1 MGSPDTELLLAD
13 PLPSASTDLIQ
24 EDASSHGPPSSAPPS
39 LRRITPLLHLVGFT
53 VTIIAISAVLTLI
66 AKVWL
71 DHLSWWTVFRRC
83 ASISSFIALWAFMR
97 YLHRQPIRSLG
108 LGAWRAGKRPLF
120 RGAATGVI
128 AAFALGAIYLASGA
142 CEITLTMAPARLWGT
157 LLVFVPAAIII
168 GTLEELIFRGYILRQ
183 LMAYSMP
190 VAVAISSVA
199 YALVHFRAA
208 FEWPNTG
215 FELVGLFLLGC
226 VLSLSALRTGQLY
239 LSIGLHAVLAYF
251 ARINKL
257 VVAFP
262 EPKLLWL
269 IGTSRLV
276 NGILPWMV
284 LLIIGWVI
292 IRRTGTPPTKLFE
305 NLGRRRRA

>member
-1 MGSPDTELLLAD
+1 MGSPDAEL
-13 PLPSASTDLIQ
+13 PLPDLLPFAPTDLTQ
-24 EDASSHGPPSSAPPS
+24 QDASYGPPSGTPVMP
-39 LRRITPLLHLVGFT
+39 RRITPLLHLAGFT
-53 VTIIAISAVLTLI
+53 LTIIAISSLLTLI
-66 AKVWL
+66 AKVWI
-71 DHLSWWTVFRRC
+71 DDLSWWKVFRRC
-83 ASISSFIALWAFMR
+83 VSISSFIALWAFMR

-128 AAFALGAIYLASGA
+128 AALALGAVYLASGA
-142 CEITLTMAPARLWGT
+142 CEITVTTAPAKLWGT
-157 LLVFVPAAIII
+157 LLGFVPAAMII
-168 GTLEELIFRGYILRQ
+168 GTLEELIFRGYILRR

-190 VAVAISSVA
+190 VAVAGSSAA
-199 YALVHFRAA
+199 YAFVHFRAA

-239 LSIGLHAVLAYF
+239 LPIGLHAVLAYF

-262 EPKLLWL
+262 DATLLWL
-269 IGTSRLV
+269 VGTSRLV
-276 NGILPWMV
+276 NGILPWMF
-284 LLIIGWVI
+284 LLVIGWVI
-292 IRRTGTPPTKLFE
+292 IRRTGTPPTKLLG
-305 NLGRRRRA
+305 NLARRNRT